1 MNKAAPSR
9 RHRWLRLLIAAGLT
23 LCIGWYGLPW
33 LVDLPPALEQP
44 PVTGAIYRAADGTP
58 LRHLL
63 NEEGERVS
71 LPVTLSEVPQV
82 LIHATLAAE
91 DKRFFSHGGVDLLA
105 IARAVKL
112 NTQRDRV
119 VSGASTIT
127 QQLVKV
133 AAARG
138 GRRTLGVKAEEA
150 LQARQLEMRWSKQRI
165 LQEYLNRISYGNQF
179 IGCAAAAQGY
189 FRKPLKQLTPAEA
202 AFLAAIPQS
211 PTRLNPFR
219 NQPAVSDRQK
229 LILNRMAELGWLDHD
244 AHAMALTQG
253 IVLQRF
259 HGGFTAPH
267 AVELDQRTQPAR
279 QGEVRTT
286 IDAALQDR
294 VETIV
299 ANRLAALRA
308 KRVHHAAVV
317 VLDNA
322 TRAVLALVGS
332 RDYNAANGGQINGAW
347 TARSPGSALKPFT
360 YALALQAGGTPAT
373 IVADLPVEY
382 STATGLY
389 KPENY
394 DKRHYGPM
402 TYRYA
407 LGNSLNIPAVR
418 VLHSLGG
425 PQALLDC
432 LRDCGLTTLTENAEH
447 YGLGLTI
454 GNAPVRLLELT
465 NAYAT
470 LASLGVY
477 RPWKL
482 REGAETSE
490 GARVLEEDSAWLIA
504 DMLSDNQARV
514 MTFGPHSVLR
524 LPFRVAVKTGTSTS
538 YRDNW
543 TLGYTPDYT
552 VGVWAGNFEG
562 QPMNDV
568 SGVTGAAPIFRDVF
582 LHLRDTRQ
590 VTWFADPAKVVR
602 TRIDPRTGK
611 RLVPSSPAVRL
622 SRSEVFIG
630 DSLPPA
636 ATASDYEART
646 GRAILPPEYSQW
658 VASSD
663 NWLHDLVTTD
673 SARRHVPLEI
683 QSPVDGTT
691 VILDPDVPGG
701 GRLLLRATPTEELKW
716 MCDTLKLEQEG
727 ENTFAKL
734 EPGSHRIAAVRNG
747 ESVRVTLHVK
757 APQTR

>member
-1 MNKAAPSR
+1 MNSAAIRLR
-9 RHRWLRLLIAAGLT
+9 RLLRLVVAAGMT
-23 LCIGWYGLPW
+23 FVVGWYGLPW
-33 LVDLPPALEQP
+33 MTQLPAALERP
-44 PVTGAIYRAADGTP
+44 PSTGAIYRAADGTP

-63 NEEGERVS
+63 NEKGERVCM
-71 LPVTLSEVPQV
+71 PVELTEVPQV

-105 IARAVKL
+105 IARALRL
-112 NTQRDRV
+112 NLQRERV

-133 AAARG
+133 AAARDG
-138 GRRTLGVKAEEA
+138 ARTLTVKVEEA
-150 LQARQLEMRWSKQRI
+150 LQARRLEMTWSKQRI

-179 IGCAAAAQGY
+179 VGCSAAAQGY
-189 FRKPLKQLTPAEA
+189 FRKPLRQLTAAEA

-219 NQPAVSDRQK
+219 NQAAVIRRQQQILDRMSQ
-229 LILNRMAELGWLDHD
+229 LGWLDHE
-244 AHAMALTQG
+244 AYAMARTQG
-253 IVLQRF
+253 MVLQRF

-267 AVELDQRTQPAR
+267 AVELDRQTQPP
-279 QGEVRTT
+279 QSGEVRTT
-286 IDAALQDR
+286 IDAALQAK
-294 VETIV
+294 VETIIS
-299 ANRLAALRA
+299 NRLAALRA
-308 KRVHHAAVV
+308 KRVNHAAVV
-317 VLDNA
+317 VIENR
-322 TRAVLALVGS
+322 TRNILALAGS
-332 RDYNAANGGQINGAW
+332 RDYLAEDGGQINGAW
-347 TARSPGSALKPFT
+347 TPRSPGSALKPFT
-360 YALALQAGGTPAT
+360 YALALQTGGTAAT

-432 LRDCGLTTLTENAEH
+432 LRDCGLTTLTEKAEH

-454 GNAPVRLLELT
+454 GNAPVRLLELA

-470 LASLGVY
+470 LASLGVHQS
-477 RPWKL
+477 WTL
-482 REGAETSE
+482 RQTPERKEGR
-490 GARVLEEDSAWLIA
+490 RVLDADAAWLIA
-504 DMLSDNQARV
+504 DILSDNQARV
-514 MTFGPHSVLR
+514 MTFGSQSVLR

-543 TLGYTPDYT
+543 TLGYTPEYT

-568 SGVTGAAPIFRDVF
+568 SGVTGAGPIFRDVF
-582 LHLRDTRQ
+582 LHLKDTRT
-590 VTWFADPAKVVR
+590 VTWFDDPPKVTR
-602 TRIDPRTGK
+602 GRIDPRTGK
-611 RLVPSSPAVRL
+611 RLTPSSPAVRL
-622 SRSEVFIG
+622 SRSEVFTG
-630 DSLPPA
+630 DALPPA
-636 ATASDYEART
+636 AVAQDYEADT
-646 GRAILPPEYSQW
+646 GRAILPPEYGKW
-658 VASSD
+658 VASPD

-673 SARRHVPLEI
+673 VAGRDVPL
-683 QSPVDGTT
+683 QVTSPTDGTT
-691 VILDPDVPGG
+691 VLLDPDVPGG
-701 GRLLLRATPTEELKW
+701 GRLLLRASPADGLKW
-716 MCDTLKLEQEG
+716 MCDTLKLVQEG
-727 ENTFAKL
+727 ENTFARL
-734 EPGSHRIAAVRNG
+734 EPGTHRIAAIRNG

-757 APQTR
+757 EPEER